1 MSSIKLDKTNF
12 MKIIESEKLPI
23 VIDFWAS
30 WCGPCQMLGPVYE
43 EVSEELKEKAI
54 IAKVNVEES
63 GELAQAFEVRGIP
76 TLIIIKEK
84 KVIGRFSG
92 YMPKEALKAKINE
105 IIQKQ

>member
-54 IAKVNVEES
+54 LAKVNVEES

>member
-1 MSSIKLDKTNF
+1 MSSIKIDKTNF
-12 MKIIESEKLPI
+12 MKIIDGEKLPI

-43 EVSEELKEKAI
+43 EVSEELKTKAVL
-54 IAKVNVEES
+54 AKVNVEES

-76 TLIIIKEK
+76 TMVVIKEK

-105 IIQKQ
+105 IIEKQ

>member
-1 MSSIKLDKTNF
+1 MSSVKIDKTNF
-12 MKIIESEKLPI
+12 MKIIDGEKLPI

-43 EVSEELKEKAI
+43 EVSEELKTKAVL
-54 IAKVNVEES
+54 AKVNVEEEM
-63 GELAQAFEVRGIP
+63 ELAQSFAVRGIP
-76 TLIIIKEK
+76 TMVVIKEK

-105 IIQKQ
+105 IIEKQ

>member
-54 IAKVNVEES
+54 LAKVNVEES
-63 GELAQAFEVRGIP
+63 GELAQTFEVRGIP

-105 IIQKQ
+105 IVQKQ

>member
-1 MSSIKLDKTNF
+1 MSSIKIDKTNF
-12 MKIIESEKLPI
+12 MKIVEGEKLPI

-43 EVSEELKEKAI
+43 EVSEELKGKVI
-54 IAKVNVEES
+54 LAKVNVEEEM
-63 GELAQAFEVRGIP
+63 ELSQSFAVRGIP
-76 TLIIIKEK
+76 TLVVIKEK

-105 IIQKQ
+105 IIEKQ